1 MVFFMVKLLA
11 SAALSLV
18 SLVPVQAPKHVE
30 KPPLADGDSVIVKI
44 VPHRAEI
51 VDGDYIVDDENK
63 NADARYEE
71 LKKALDERFSY
82 MFELKAKLDKY
93 QSVVGVKWDEYYK
106 LHEQY
111 NRELKKIIASWV
123 TENNYLQEK

>member
-1 MVFFMVKLLA
+1 MVKLLA

-18 SLVPVQAPKHVE
+18 SLVPVAAPKHIE

-44 VPHRAEI
+44 MPHRAEKA
-51 VDGDYIVDDENK
+51 DGNYIVEGET
-63 NADARYEE
+63 NADTRYEE
-71 LKKALDERFSY
+71 LKKALDERFSH

-93 QSVVGVKWDEYYK
+93 QSVVSAKWDEYYV